1 MPVSQWVSGGTP
13 YATGLTQWGRISHW
27 NQSIFSENVEIPSF
41 PGDGSHVWLKFGVGS
56 RNIAGPEERL
66 NMNDKNIL
74 TALIGLLAEAVKA
87 YTENEKFVAAR
98 FRAEDAQNKMK
109 KDNLDW
115 EKENYLLNETTEMC
129 FDWDFQQ
136 ERV

>member
-1 MPVSQWVSGGTP
+1 
-13 YATGLTQWGRISHW
+13 
-27 NQSIFSENVEIPSF
+27 
-41 PGDGSHVWLKFGVGS
+41 
-56 RNIAGPEERL
+56 
-66 NMNDKNIL
+66 MNDENTL

-115 EKENYLLNETTEMC
+115 EKENSHVN
-129 FDWDFQQ
+129 
-136 ERV
+136 

>member
-1 MPVSQWVSGGTP
+1 
-13 YATGLTQWGRISHW
+13 
-27 NQSIFSENVEIPSF
+27 
-41 PGDGSHVWLKFGVGS
+41 
-56 RNIAGPEERL
+56 
-66 NMNDKNIL
+66 MNDENTL

-98 FRAEDAQNKMK
+98 FRAEDAKNKMK

-129 FDWDFQQ
+129 FDWDFQH